1 MNSSTYHTD
10 CHPTLV
16 LINTSPQM
24 LKITAVFEDI
34 NQGSTIIS
42 HFLQKQYND
51 ILVYLTVSNELRIM
65 GESKRK

>member
-1 MNSSTYHTD
+1 MNPSTYHTD

-16 LINTSPQM
+16 LINTSSQM

-34 NQGSTIIS
+34 NQRSTVTS

-51 ILVYLTVSNELRIM
+51 YFGLSDCFQ
-65 GESKRK
+65 